1 MIPGS
6 FFYSENTHPAK
17 GDMIIITTEKQNEFT
32 EIRVA
37 LCSAGTMELSSMSD
51 LICRR
56 SSANEV
62 RNPPRVIRYQMPVNS
77 VKSPDKAIV
86 IHIKNSFFKE

>member
-17 GDMIIITTEKQNEFT
+17 GDMNIITTEKQNEFT

-51 LICRR
+51 LI
-56 SSANEV
+56 
-62 RNPPRVIRYQMPVNS
+62 
-77 VKSPDKAIV
+77 
-86 IHIKNSFFKE
+86 

>member
-17 GDMIIITTEKQNEFT
+17 GDMNIMMMEKQNELT

-37 LCSAGTMELSSMSD
+37 LCSAGTIEFSSMSD
-51 LICRR
+51 LI
-56 SSANEV
+56 
-62 RNPPRVIRYQMPVNS
+62 
-77 VKSPDKAIV
+77 
-86 IHIKNSFFKE
+86 